1 MRIGLIGLGNLG
13 TAVGNMV
20 AHNGYEVLGWNYQSE
35 VVDEINERHT
45 NNLFLPGISLH
56 PALQA
61 TKEIM
66 DVFDSCGVV
75 FVAIPSVFVASTLRP
90 LQERIGRDVILVNMA
105 KGINQVTGLT
115 SYQTLAAMFPD
126 NSCIMLSG
134 PSIANEFARKMP
146 TVVMLAAQSRID
158 LLLVSHIL
166 DNDYF
171 RTRFSDDTIGVELG
185 GILKNIYAIGLGLF
199 DGKHITSIN
208 FRAVY
213 LTIALEEIARIGV
226 AMGADIETFLYLSGM
241 GDLLATSLSEHSHNR
256 HMGDLLAQGLSREQI
271 RENMGVLP
279 EGYNTLQ
286 AVLYIAEKLHVSIP
300 LAKGLWDVINGRI
313 EADLFIFSFIKDFVE
328 S

>member
-1 MRIGLIGLGNLG
+1 MQVGLIGLGNLG
-13 TAVGNMV
+13 TAVGNLV
-20 AHNGYEVLGWNYQSE
+20 AQNGYEVLGWNFQPD
-35 VVDEINERHT
+35 VVDEINNDHT
-45 NNLFLPGISLH
+45 NTHFLPGAVLD
-56 PALQA
+56 PKLQA
-61 TKEIM
+61 TKKIEQVLEQCTVI
-66 DVFDSCGVV
+66 FI
-75 FVAIPSVFVASTLRP
+75 AIPSVFIESTLRP
-90 LQERIGRDVILVNMA
+90 FHESLRSDIILVNMA
-105 KGINQVTGLT
+105 KGISRETGLT
-115 SYQTLAAMFPD
+115 SFQTLDAMLPH

-134 PSIANEFARKMP
+134 PSIANEFARQMP
-146 TVVMLAAQSRID
+146 TIVVLAGERPRD

-171 RTRFSDDTIGVELG
+171 RTRFSTDTIGVELG

-199 DGKHITSIN
+199 DGKDITSIN

-241 GDLLATSLSEHSHNR
+241 GDLLATSLSAHSHNR
-256 HMGDLLAQGLSREQI
+256 HMGERLAHGLTRDAI
-271 RENMGVLP
+271 REEMGVLP

-286 AVLYIAEKLHVSIP
+286 AVLYIAEKLHISIP

-313 EADLFIFSFIKDFVE
+313 EAEHFIYSFIKDFVE